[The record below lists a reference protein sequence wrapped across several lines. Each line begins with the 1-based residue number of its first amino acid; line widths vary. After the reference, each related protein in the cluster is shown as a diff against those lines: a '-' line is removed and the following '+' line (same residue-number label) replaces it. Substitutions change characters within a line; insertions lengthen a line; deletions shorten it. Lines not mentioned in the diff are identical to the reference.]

1 MFDKLFSPF
10 TVKDMELKNR
20 VVLPAMGTKLSGKTR
35 DVTPTLID
43 YHVARVRGG
52 SGLNIV
58 EVCSVH
64 TPSAPKGFL
73 SISKDTYI
81 PRLQRLTK
89 AIHEAGGKA
98 GLQLWQGSLAVGMD
112 PDAQILLASDMEM
125 SPGVTLPGI
134 SGEMIEEIVE
144 SYGEAAGRAV
154 KAGFDCVEFHCA
166 HNYLPHS
173 FLSGGINHRT
183 DEYGGSFENRAKFP
197 LACIRAIRA
206 NIPEG
211 MPLFMR
217 IDAHDDYLEN
227 GLTIEDVI
235 TFCKLAKE
243 AGVDVLD
250 ISRGNILTACKKRAC
265 DIGETGFGWII
276 VSLKCPNW
284 PDVICCGL

>member
-1 MFDKLFSPF
+1 M
-10 TVKDMELKNR
+10 
-20 VVLPAMGTKLSGKTR
+20 
-35 DVTPTLID
+35 
-43 YHVARVRGG
+43 
-52 SGLNIV
+52 
-58 EVCSVH
+58 
-64 TPSAPKGFL
+64 
-73 SISKDTYI
+73 
-81 PRLQRLTK
+81 
-89 AIHEAGGKA
+89 
-98 GLQLWQGSLAVGMD
+98 WQGSLAVGMD
-112 PDAQILLASDMEM
+112 TDAQILLASDMEM

-134 SGEMIEEIVE
+134 NREMIEEIIA

-197 LACIRAIRA
+197 LACIRAIRT

-235 TFCKLAKE
+235 AFCKRAKE

-250 ISRGNILTACKKRAC
+250 ISRGNILTAGLKYEFPR
-265 DIGETGFGWII
+265 WIF
-276 VSLKCPNW
+276 LM
-284 PDVICCGL
+284 GLILRTPPEFAGRPG